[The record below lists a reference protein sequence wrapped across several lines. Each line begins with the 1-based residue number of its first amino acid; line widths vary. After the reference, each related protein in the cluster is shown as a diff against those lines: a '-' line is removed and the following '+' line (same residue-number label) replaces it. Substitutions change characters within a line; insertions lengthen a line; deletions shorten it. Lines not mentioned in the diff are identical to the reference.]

1 MLPNVANFTGFYL
14 MVTDLNNLYS
24 FWVLPSFTGF
34 YRVLIGFLMN
44 FSGFC
49 RVQLVGAGLYRVLP
63 SFSF

>member
-34 YRVLIGFLMN
+34 YRVLIGLLLDFFLDFAVFN
-44 FSGFC
+44 
-49 RVQLVGAGLYRVLP
+49 
-63 SFSF
+63 